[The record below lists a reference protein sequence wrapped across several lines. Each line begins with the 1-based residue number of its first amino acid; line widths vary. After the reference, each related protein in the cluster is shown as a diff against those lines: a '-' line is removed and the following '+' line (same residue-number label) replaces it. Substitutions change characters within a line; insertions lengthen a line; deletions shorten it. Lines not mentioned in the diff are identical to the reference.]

1 MTLEA
6 KVMLRRTLKAGF
18 WVAVGIFLF
27 AGLALAGTKNIRVA
41 QDMVLP
47 GGQTLKAGTYEV
59 VVNEKLDQVQFL
71 QNSKVVATHA
81 CKCIVQEKKNRETQL
96 FTDKGSGN
104 TQVLQQIMLRG
115 ETRIITL
122 PS

>member
-1 MTLEA
+1 
-6 KVMLRRTLKAGF
+6 MLRSTLKTGCFLALGL
-18 WVAVGIFLF
+18 FLF
-27 AGLALAGTKNIRVA
+27 AGLALAGTRDIQLK
-41 QDMVLP
+41 QDVVLP

-71 QNSKVVATHA
+71 QHSKVVVTHA
-81 CKCIVQEKKNRETQL
+81 CKCIPQERKNKETQL
-96 FTDKGSGN
+96 FTDQGSGN

-115 ETRIITL
+115 ETRTITL

>member
-1 MTLEA
+1 MLPRIVKTGLLLGVVTLFFTA
-6 KVMLRRTLKAGF
+6 LSFAATRT
-18 WVAVGIFLF
+18 
-27 AGLALAGTKNIRVA
+27 IRVA
-41 QDMVLP
+41 QDVVLP

-71 QNSKVVATHA
+71 QDSKVVATHA
-81 CKCIVQEKKNRETQL
+81 CKCIPQEKKNKETQL
-96 FTDKGSGN
+96 LMDQGSGN
-104 TQVLQQIMLRG
+104 AQVLQQIHLRG